1 MWPQR
6 KPNNQIF
13 IFFLNLN
20 QMFSWKYIGNTEVK
34 KLILKWLLVYY
45 NSITTPQTYH
55 LKLIHTRIRVS
66 ERQQLSNKTINM
78 AVFYT
83 GYTTNTHMQ
92 NKWSVLHGK
101 ITFFCFFFTDLS
113 QVLIFFRPP
122 LQGTESFDILMFVS
136 KEMPNNAVTSCICT
150 HCSSQRPDIWVHLSF
165 VMWQHCLVTRTISTI
180 KWL

>member
-1 MWPQR
+1 
-6 KPNNQIF
+6 
-13 IFFLNLN
+13 
-20 QMFSWKYIGNTEVK
+20 MFSWKYIGNTEVK
-34 KLILKWLLVYY
+34 RLILKWLLVYY

-101 ITFFCFFFTDLS
+101 ITFFCFFFYWPKPSFNFLLTTFTRHW
-113 QVLIFFRPP
+113 VFRYFDVC
-122 LQGTESFDILMFVS
+122 LQRDAKQCCDIM
-136 KEMPNNAVTSCICT
+136 
-150 HCSSQRPDIWVHLSF
+150 HLYSLF
-165 VMWQHCLVTRTISTI
+165 
-180 KWL
+180 